1 MVRGWEGAT
10 ESALKD
16 LLTHATDLGLVAVI
30 THEAAAGQPKTH
42 QPHHLFVTASGK
54 GLVDGLVAAMEA
66 LT

>member
-30 THEAAAGQPKTH
+30 THEAAAGDDCDLSLIH
-42 QPHHLFVTASGK
+42 I
-54 GLVDGLVAAMEA
+54 
-66 LT
+66 